1 MSSTTVNVAMDVKE
15 HLERFDPTMSHEE
28 LINTFNVLMDKM
40 KKMLNDD
47 DVWEKMKLAET
58 KEPVKA
64 IV

>member
-1 MSSTTVNVAMDVKE
+1 VKE

-47 DVWEKMKLAET
+47 DVWEKMKLTET
-58 KEPVKA
+58 VKA
-64 IV
+64 IL